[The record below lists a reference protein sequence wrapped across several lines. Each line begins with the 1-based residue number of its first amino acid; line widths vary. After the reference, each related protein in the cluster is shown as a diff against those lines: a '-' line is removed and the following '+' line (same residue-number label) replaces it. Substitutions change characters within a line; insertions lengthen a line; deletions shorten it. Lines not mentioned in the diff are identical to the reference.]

1 MHSDTRNRDT
11 CKNTKL
17 CMWKYVNAKKEI
29 ATLIMLLKIN
39 LAMLVEA
46 QTDF

>member
-1 MHSDTRNRDT
+1 MQSDTRKRDT

-17 CMWKYVNAKKEI
+17 CMWKSVNAKKEK
-29 ATLIMLLKIN
+29 ATLIMLLKID